1 MTVFFVNNL
10 LEEKSMGEATTLT
23 NVMDNLQSIGVDY
36 KNEILKELEVHQ
48 DDPMIQ
54 FSICGR
60 YIAITVIKKDKTKA
74 EMTFVDTFN
83 NYDRALEISQVLKK
97 SVGSG
102 FIIEEFMKVFQSMK
116 KTYDL
121 DKDAC
126 ILDIR
131 ENWGSVLN

>member
-1 MTVFFVNNL
+1 
-10 LEEKSMGEATTLT
+10 
-23 NVMDNLQSIGVDY
+23 MDNLQSIGVDY